1 MLCQFQVAQH
11 LFNLTG
17 ASPQCAPNSG
27 KYIGGSIDIE
37 KGAKLA
43 LEILLLERVKNK
55 IEKQDPLR
63 EPDLMLVITG

>member
-27 KYIGGSIDIE
+27 KYIGGQHRYRKRRKTRVGNSAI
-37 KGAKLA
+37 GAS
-43 LEILLLERVKNK
+43 
-55 IEKQDPLR
+55 EKQD
-63 EPDLMLVITG
+63 